1 MKIRAI
7 TSVVIIISIV
17 PLILFSHYFI
27 YPIILAALG
36 VTAVYELLKVIGV
49 SKKIGLTLPAYLFAA
64 AFPVIP
70 FFTDREFTKEIAL
83 LSGEDSI
90 KNILLLLAGA
100 LLVYLFYLMGAAV
113 FSKGKVPFSKI
124 AEIFTTVTYVV
135 VSFTSLSIIRYF
147 DKSLVG
153 MLQLGLVFIVAWI
166 CDVFAYLVGSLFGKH
181 KLIPEV
187 SPKKTVE
194 GSIGGI
200 VFAAFAYLLYGFIV
214 DKVVDTIDVN
224 YLFLGIFGTLLSVV
238 SQIGDLIASLI
249 KREYGVKDYGKL
261 FPGHGGVMDRFDS
274 VLAVSSILLIL
285 CLMWPPFTTVII

>member
-7 TSVVIIISIV
+7 TSVLIIISIV

-27 YPIILAALG
+27 YPVILAALG
-36 VTAVYELLKVIGV
+36 VTAVYEILKVIGV
-49 SKKIGLTLPAYLFAA
+49 SKRFSISLPAYLFAA
-64 AFPVIP
+64 AFPILP
-70 FFTDREFTKEIAL
+70 YFIGHEFTKSVAL
-83 LSGEDSI
+83 FAAEDSV
-90 KNILLLLAGA
+90 KNVLLLLAGA
-100 LLVYLFYLMGAAV
+100 LLIYLFYLMGGAV

-124 AEIFTTVTYVV
+124 AEIFTAVTYVV
-135 VSFTSLSIIRYF
+135 VSFTALSIIRYF

-153 MLQLGLVFIVAWI
+153 MFQLGLVFIVAWI

-181 KLIPEV
+181 KLIPEI

-194 GSIGGI
+194 GAIGGI
-200 VFAAFAYLLYGFIV
+200 VFAAFAYLLYGHIV
-214 DKVVDTIDVN
+214 DMVVDSITVN
-224 YLFLGIFGTLLSVV
+224 YLFLGIFGTVLSVV

-285 CLMWPPFTTVII
+285 CLVFPPFALV